1 MNKAMMLATLLL
13 LVNPLG
19 YAQSGD
25 KAKNVA
31 AEDKKNLEMAQGSQ
45 KKIDQLSDQTQTLLM
60 KYRQTL
66 KQIENAK
73 VYNNQLRQIIKTQN
87 EEKVS
92 IKNQIEDLKDTA
104 KGIVPLMVDM
114 VKNIKTFVELDTP
127 FLPEE
132 RSKRVA
138 DLENLLNRADVSTS
152 EKFRRILEAYQV
164 ENEYGRTIES
174 YRGIK
179 EKDGKEMTVDYLQV
193 GRVAF
198 LYQTLDG
205 KETGAWDNKAKAWVE
220 LGSEYKKSV
229 QNGIKM
235 AKKQTAPQLVKLP
248 IPAPTTGGTL

>member
-1 MNKAMMLATLLL
+1 MKRVIAMTTLIMIASQA
-13 LVNPLG
+13 G
-19 YAQSGD
+19 YAQSGN
-25 KAKNVA
+25 KAKAVVE
-31 AEDKKNLEMAQGSQ
+31 EDKTNLNMAKASQ
-45 KKIDQLSDQTQTLLM
+45 QKIDKLSDQTQTMLQ

-73 VYNNQLRQIIKTQN
+73 VYNNQLRQIIKTQE

-114 VKNIKTFVELDTP
+114 VKNIKTFVELDIP

-138 DLENLLNRADVSTS
+138 DLETLLTRADVSTS

-174 YRGIK
+174 YRAIK
-179 EKDGKEMTVDYLQV
+179 MKDGSEMTVDYLQV
-193 GRVAF
+193 GRVAL

-205 KETGAWDNKAKAWVE
+205 KETGAWDQKTKKWVE

-229 QNGIKM
+229 QMGIKM
-235 AKKQTAPQLVKLP
+235 AKKQTAPQLVK
-248 IPAPTTGGTL
+248 IPVSAPTTGGTL

>member
-1 MNKAMMLATLLL
+1 MKKPIVAILLL
-13 LVNPLG
+13 GLTLPSF
-19 YAQSGD
+19 AQGGD
-25 KAKNVA
+25 KAKNVM
-31 AEDKKNLEMAQGSQ
+31 AEDKKNLNMAKESQ
-45 KKIDQLSDQTQTLLM
+45 EKIDGLADKTQTLLM

-73 VYNNQLRQIIKTQN
+73 VYNDQLRQIIKTQE

-114 VKNIKTFVELDTP
+114 VGNLKTFVELDVP

-132 RSKRVA
+132 RAKRVN
-138 DLENLLNRADVSTS
+138 DLEALLTRADVSTS

-164 ENEYGRTIES
+164 ENEFGRTIDT
-174 YRGIK
+174 YRAVKMK
-179 EKDGKEMTVDYLQV
+179 EGKEMTVDYLQV
-193 GRVAF
+193 GRVA
-198 LYQTLDG
+198 LVYQTLDG
-205 KETGAWDNKAKAWVE
+205 KETGAWDTASKQWVE

-229 QNGIKM
+229 QEGIKM

-248 IPAPTTGGTL
+248 ISAPTTGGTL

>member
-1 MNKAMMLATLLL
+1 MKKSSLTILLL
-13 LVNPLG
+13 TLALPSF
-19 YAQSGD
+19 AQSGA
-25 KAKNVA
+25 KAKKVV
-31 AEDKKNLEMAQGSQ
+31 AEDKTNLNMAQSSQ
-45 KKIDQLSDQTQTLLM
+45 KKIDALSDQTQTLLM

-73 VYNNQLRQIIKTQN
+73 TYNDQLRKIIATQE

-114 VKNIKTFVELDTP
+114 VKNIKTFVELDVP
-127 FLPEE
+127 FLPQE
-132 RSKRVA
+132 RAKRVS
-138 DLENLLNRADVSTS
+138 DLETLLTRADVSTS

-205 KETGAWDNKAKAWVE
+205 KETGAWDSKAKQWVE

-229 QNGIKM
+229 QAGIKM

-248 IPAPTTGGTL
+248 ISAPTQGGTL

>member
-1 MNKAMMLATLLL
+1 MKKSSLSILLL
-13 LVNPLG
+13 TLALPSF
-19 YAQSGD
+19 AQSGA
-25 KAKNVA
+25 KAKKVV
-31 AEDKKNLEMAQGSQ
+31 AEDKKNLNMAQASQ
-45 KKIDQLSDQTQTLLM
+45 KKIDSLSDQTQTLLM

-73 VYNNQLRQIIKTQN
+73 VYNDQLRKIIKTQE

-114 VKNIKTFVELDTP
+114 VANIKTFVELDVP

-132 RSKRVA
+132 RAKRVA
-138 DLENLLNRADVSTS
+138 DLETLLTRADVSTS

-229 QNGIKM
+229 QAGIKM

-248 IPAPTTGGTL
+248 IAAPTTGGTL

>member
-1 MNKAMMLATLLL
+1 MTKALMLAALFTLL
-13 LVNPLG
+13 NPMG
-19 YAQSGD
+19 HAQTGA

-31 AEDKKNLEMAQGSQ
+31 AEDKKNLQMAQKSQ
-45 KKIDQLSDQTQTLLM
+45 RKIDSLADQTQTLLM
-60 KYRQTL
+60 NYRQTL

-73 VYNNQLRQIIKTQN
+73 TYNDQLRKIIKTQD

-114 VKNIKTFVELDTP
+114 VKNIKTFVELDVP

-138 DLENLLNRADVSTS
+138 GLEKLLTRADVSTS

-205 KETGAWDNKAKAWVE
+205 KETGAWDINAKKWVE

-229 QNGIKM
+229 QAGIKM
-235 AKKQTAPQLVKLP
+235 AKKQSAPQLVKLP

>member
-1 MNKAMMLATLLL
+1 MKRVIAMTTLIMIASQA
-13 LVNPLG
+13 G
-19 YAQSGD
+19 YAQSGN
-25 KAKNVA
+25 KAKAVVE
-31 AEDKKNLEMAQGSQ
+31 EDKTNLNMAKASQ
-45 KKIDQLSDQTQTLLM
+45 QKIDKLSDQTQTMLQ

-73 VYNNQLRQIIKTQN
+73 VYNNQLRQIIKTQE

-114 VKNIKTFVELDTP
+114 VKNIKTFVELDIP

-138 DLENLLNRADVSTS
+138 DLETLLTRADVSTS

-174 YRGIK
+174 YRAIK
-179 EKDGKEMTVDYLQV
+179 MKDGNEMTVDYLQV
-193 GRVAF
+193 GRVAL

-205 KETGAWDNKAKAWVE
+205 KETGAWDQKTKKWVE

-229 QNGIKM
+229 QMGIKM
-235 AKKQTAPQLVKLP
+235 AKKQTAPQLVK
-248 IPAPTTGGTL
+248 IPVSAPTTGGTL

>member
-1 MNKAMMLATLLL
+1 VKVTLTALLL
-13 LVNPLG
+13 LTLNPG
-19 YAQSGD
+19 FAQSG
-25 KAKNVA
+25 AKTKKVVA
-31 AEDKKNLEMAQGSQ
+31 EEKKNLNMAQSSQ
-45 KKIDQLSDQTQTLLM
+45 KKIDSLSDQTQTLLL

-66 KQIENAK
+66 KQVENAK
-73 VYNNQLRQIIKTQN
+73 VYNDQLSKIIKTQE

-92 IKNQIEDLKDTA
+92 IKNQTLELKDTA

-114 VKNIKTFVELDTP
+114 VANIKTFVELDVP

-132 RSKRVA
+132 RSKRVN
-138 DLENLLNRADVSTS
+138 DLDTLLTRADVSTS

-179 EKDGKEMTVDYLQV
+179 KKDGNEMTVDYLQV

-198 LYQTLDG
+198 VYQTLDG
-205 KETGAWDNKAKAWVE
+205 KETGAWDNKAKQWID
-220 LGSEYKKSV
+220 LGSEYKKSI
-229 QNGIKM
+229 QAGIKM

-248 IPAPTTGGTL
+248 IAAPTQGGTL